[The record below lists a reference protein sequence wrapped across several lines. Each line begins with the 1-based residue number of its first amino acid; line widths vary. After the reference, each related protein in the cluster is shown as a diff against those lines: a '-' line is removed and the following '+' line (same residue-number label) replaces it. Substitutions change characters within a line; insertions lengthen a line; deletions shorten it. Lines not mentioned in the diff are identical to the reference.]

1 MLGHNAVIAAI
12 AEGKIV
18 VDPFVPKHLG
28 PNSLDLRLG
37 DWCVRQRSSSNLKHY
52 KNKYSLLDPIDPSLI
67 WNEPTEIPDGI
78 LMLRPGE
85 LVLAHT
91 MERVGTYEDIA
102 GELSSRSS
110 MMRMGIAVC
119 VDAGLGDVGYDSKWT
134 LEIYNH
140 TSLAIGIPVGARV
153 CQMKFH
159 RVENSGLTY
168 QEKGGT
174 YGSRDDW
181 KPSDMLPR
189 SSLF

>member
-1 MLGHNAVIAAI
+1 MLGRNGILEAI
-12 AEGKIV
+12 ECGKII
-18 VDPFVPKHLG
+18 VDPFKEEFVG

-37 DWCVRQRSSSNLKHY
+37 EWHVRQKMKSIYPKELGER
-52 KNKYSLLDPIDPSLI
+52 IDPTLI
-67 WNEPTEIPDGI
+67 WDRPTPIPRGI
-78 LMLRPGE
+78 LLLQPGE

-91 MERVGTYEDIA
+91 LERVGTYENIV

-119 VDAGLGDVGYDSKWT
+119 VDAGLGDIGYDSKWT

-140 TSLAIGIPVGARV
+140 TRNTIGIPIGARV

-159 RVENSGLTY
+159 IVEGPGITY

-174 YGSRDDW
+174 YGSKDNWTPD
-181 KPSDMLPR
+181 DMLPR
-189 SSLF
+189 SSMF